1 MQKVESGFVSCV
13 DGQGFDTNIPVSDEE
28 WQNHRMTNN
37 FLFS

>member
-13 DGQGFDTNIPVSDEE
+13 DGQEFDTIIPVSDEHIG
-28 WQNHRMTNN
+28 HRVSNN